1 MDLAKWLLRCMA
13 ALLGVM
19 LAVYCFFNFEFVEI
33 KSVSMMPD
41 LQAGQRVLVK
51 RCVPSEVDT
60 GDLVLYDAPVYDFDT
75 QYGLKGIRRVSG
87 KKDGKFRLSCSPDAV
102 YGEDLTLDE
111 DKIWGKVILWEK
123 KNAN

>member
-1 MDLAKWLLRCMA
+1 MAKHLMRCIA
-13 ALLGVM
+13 AMLGII
-19 LAVYCFFNFEFVEI
+19 LAVYCFFNFEFIEI

-41 LQAGQRVLVK
+41 LQSGQWVLVK
-51 RCVPSEVDT
+51 RCAASEVNT
-60 GDLVLYDAPVYDFDT
+60 RDLVLYDAPVYDFDT
-75 QYGLKGIRRVSG
+75 QDGLRGIRRVSG

-111 DKIWGKVILWEK
+111 DKIWGKVILWER